1 MIYGFTFYGNYYEAI
16 TQGLSEGEQGE
27 VYKAIMDYAFASKTP
42 DLTGPAAMA
51 FKLIRPTIDA
61 SIKRREAS
69 RANGLKGGRPTKKK
83 PTQNLT
89 QNLSETYD
97 KGKVKVK
104 VKVKVKEKVNN
115 IAADEV
121 ISAYNEICT
130 SLPKVQKVTDA
141 RVKHVKA
148 RLQDHGLDEIKSA
161 FMIAERSDFLSGRK
175 TGWRADFDWLMKEN
189 NLVKVLEGNYTD
201 ARPNGY
207 QKDYEDM
214 GAGSDPA
221 ALEEARRVLQ

>member
-16 TQGLSEGEQGE
+16 TQGLGEDEQGE
-27 VYKAIMDYAFASKTP
+27 VYKAIMDYAFAEKMP
-42 DLTGPAAMA
+42 KLTGAALMA
-51 FKLIRPTIDA
+51 FKLIQPTIDA

-69 RANGLKGGRPTKKK
+69 RANGLKGGRPAKKK

-104 VKVKVKEKVNN
+104 VKVKVNSITAK
-115 IAADEV
+115 AV
-121 ISAYNEICT
+121 IQAYNEICV

-141 RVKHVKA
+141 RLKHVKA
-148 RLQDHGLDEIKSA
+148 RLQDHTLEEIKSA
-161 FMIAERSDFLSGRK
+161 FIIAERSDFLTGKK
-175 TGWRADFDWLMKEN
+175 TSWRADFDWLMKEN
-189 NLVKVLEGNYTD
+189 NLVKVIEGNYTD
-201 ARPNGY
+201 TKPDGY
-207 QKDYEDM
+207 QKDYNDIA
-214 GAGSDPA
+214 AGSDPA